1 MTMVVGVEI
10 LIMMMMVMMRII
22 MKDDQEEG
30 GGHNIIVPLIINPRT
45 QFLDSD
51 MKNLLIR
58 MYENYSLIH
67 LDVVE
72 YTKMPGGMPNVVDC
86 MRRHVLL
93 PRHYC
98 PSIRTIVDDC
108 SLLRHVLVG

>member
-10 LIMMMMVMMRII
+10 LMMMMIMM
-22 MKDDQEEG
+22 KEDEEEEG
-30 GGHNIIVPLIINPRT
+30 EGHNIIVPLIINPRT

-108 SLLRHVLVG
+108 NSLRHVLVG